1 VHLFCIAFSSYVST
15 VLLFLSPS
23 QQAKMAEA
31 AGLVVGVVALAGLFN
46 NTVEC
51 FEFVQ
56 LGRTFGKSFQIS
68 QLKLDNARLRL
79 SRWGK
84 SLDLDDDVRDTV
96 SLQGHFG
103 SVANVKHAEA
113 LLGQIVELFAE
124 AEGVSNKYKSRT
136 EPQDSSLVVYD
147 PQTDLDPAMAKLHE
161 KMRQLAIER
170 QNRSGVR
177 QKAKWA
183 LYQERQFRRLIED
196 ITELV
201 SDLDDLFPATQQSQR
216 DLCDI
221 EVSTI
226 GEGEGMSALRE
237 IAADQDKLLE
247 QAITKATENAERSH
261 HIVFSGSGN
270 TGLQLGH
277 NSGTMSGFSFGR
289 GS

>member
-1 VHLFCIAFSSYVST
+1 
-15 VLLFLSPS
+15 
-23 QQAKMAEA
+23 MAET

-56 LGRTFGKSFQIS
+56 LGRTFGKNFQTS

-79 SRWGK
+79 SRWGESM
-84 SLDLDDDVRDTV
+84 SLNDDVRDTV
-96 SLQGHFG
+96 SLQGRFR
-103 SVANVKHAEA
+103 SEATVKHAEA

-124 AEGVSNKYKSRT
+124 AEGASNKYKKRK
-136 EPQDSSLVVYD
+136 EPQHDSLAAYS

-161 KMRQLAIER
+161 KMRQLTIER

-183 LYQERQFRRLIED
+183 LYEEKQFRRLIED

-201 SDLDDLFPATQQSQR
+201 DSLVELFPATQQSQR
-216 DLCDI
+216 DLCDA
-221 EVSTI
+221 EVAAI
-226 GEGEGMSALRE
+226 GESEGISVLRG

-247 QAITKATENAERSH
+247 DAIAKAKNGADRSH
-261 HIVFSGSGN
+261 HIFFSGNGN
-270 TGLQLGH
+270 TGLQIGH
-277 NSGTMSGFSFGR
+277 NSGTMSGITFG
-289 GS
+289 GSGGG